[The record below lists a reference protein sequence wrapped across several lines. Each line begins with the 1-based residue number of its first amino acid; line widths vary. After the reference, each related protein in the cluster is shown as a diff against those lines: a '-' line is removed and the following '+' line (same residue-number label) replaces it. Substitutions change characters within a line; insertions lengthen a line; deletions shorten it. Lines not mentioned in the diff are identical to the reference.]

1 MKKALHLLCLCL
13 LSTVAAVAD
22 ESTRATINQGKL
34 AGVAANGVVSFKGIP
49 YAAAP
54 VGDLRWR
61 PPQPAPS
68 WRGTRDAKSF
78 GAVCP
83 QILTPGYSIEVL
95 GDMPM
100 AEDCLYLNVFKP
112 AAVTSEP
119 VPVMVWILPGGFQQG
134 DAAMPRY
141 DGSALA
147 RQGVVVVTFNYRL
160 GMLGQFAHAALSEE
174 QANEPLGN
182 YHLMDQIAALEWVR
196 DNIAA
201 FGGDP
206 DNVTIFGMS
215 AGGVSVNYHMA
226 SPASRGLFQRAISQ
240 SSGIRV
246 SNPRMLAED
255 LDGVP
260 SLETEGATI
269 AARLG
274 IESEGEAL
282 IESMR
287 ALTVADILDYQR
299 NNMLGAG
306 GSLNPVQDGKIVVE
320 AVGAAFRE
328 GRQHPVPYITGA
340 TSWEGSLL
348 SWAQTADPV
357 LGLLKLSR
365 EEANQLYG
373 PADDVLLNNK
383 LYVDLFFGSQRYLAM
398 HHAKHGHPTFVY
410 LFSRV
415 LDAHEGDYYGAAH
428 GAETRYAFQTLDSLK
443 LLGGP
448 GAFGDTIVASDYDYA
463 RMLSHYWVQFAKTGN
478 PNGEGLPGWPRR
490 TADDDLLL
498 EFGQTEPRVRSNY
511 RERRQDFWDA
521 HFDAG
526 KL

>member
-1 MKKALHLLCLCL
+1 MKALPLIWL
-13 LSTVAAVAD
+13 TVITATPALAD
-22 ESTRATINQGKL
+22 ELTSVSIAQGKL
-34 AGVAANGVVSFKGIP
+34 AGVVRDQVISFKGIP

-54 VGDLRWR
+54 VGELRWR
-61 PPQPAPS
+61 PPQPGPS
-68 WRGTRDAKSF
+68 WRGTRNAKSF

-83 QILTPGYSIEVL
+83 QLLTPGYSLEVL
-95 GDMPM
+95 GELPM
-100 AEDCLYLNVFKP
+100 DEDCLYLNVFRP
-112 AAVTSEP
+112 AGHSGEAL
-119 VPVMVWILPGGFQQG
+119 PVMVWILPGGFQQG

-174 QANEPLGN
+174 QADEPLGN
-182 YHLMDQIAALEWVR
+182 YHLMDQIAALKWVR
-196 DNIAA
+196 DNIAP

-206 DNVTIFGMS
+206 NNVTIFGMS

-226 SPASRGLFQRAISQ
+226 SPASRGLFHRAISQ
-240 SSGIRV
+240 SSGIRI
-246 SNPRMLAED
+246 SSPRMLAKD
-255 LDGVP
+255 LAGVP

-269 AARLG
+269 AERLG
-274 IESEGEAL
+274 IESEGKSL

-287 ALTVADILDYQR
+287 ALTVEDILDYQR

-306 GSLNPVQDGKIVVE
+306 GSLNPVQDGRIVVE

-348 SWAQTADPV
+348 SWAETADPV

-373 PADDVLLNNK
+373 PSDDVLLNNK

-443 LLGGP
+443 LLGVP

-463 RMLSHYWVQFAKTGN
+463 RMLSRYWVQFAKTGN

-490 TADDDLLL
+490 TENDDLLL
-498 EFGQTEPRVRSNY
+498 EFGQTEPRVRSDY
-511 RERRQDFWDA
+511 RERRQEFWDA